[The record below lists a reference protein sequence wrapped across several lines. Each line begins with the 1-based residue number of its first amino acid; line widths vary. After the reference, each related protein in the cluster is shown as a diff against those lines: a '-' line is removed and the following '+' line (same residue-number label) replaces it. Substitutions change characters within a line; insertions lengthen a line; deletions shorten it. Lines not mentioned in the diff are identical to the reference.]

1 MWVVGLVV
9 VISISVVCECVCGCV
24 GYHVCRHGYV
34 CCGRRVSGRRVLQ
47 YSCPCVCVCVQCVSG
62 GW

>member
-9 VISISVVCECVCGCV
+9 VISISVVCGGVCGYV

-34 CCGRRVSGRRVLQ
+34 CCGRRVSGRRVCVLQ
-47 YSCPCVCVCVQCVSG
+47 CSCTCVYVCV
-62 GW
+62 